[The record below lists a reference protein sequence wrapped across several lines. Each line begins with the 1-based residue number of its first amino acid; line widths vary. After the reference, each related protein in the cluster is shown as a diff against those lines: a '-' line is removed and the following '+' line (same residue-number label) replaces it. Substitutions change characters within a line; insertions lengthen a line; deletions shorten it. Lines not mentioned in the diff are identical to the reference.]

1 MHHAEKKP
9 TRKLHQIDLVD
20 VFPDINMSSL
30 LSDQLVVLTQLTKK
44 LVKQRHFKKKEIQ
57 HMS

>member
-20 VFPDINMSSL
+20 VFPESSL

-44 LVKQRHFKKKEIQ
+44 LVKQRHLKKKEIQ